1 MPLAK
6 RTSRPLPADE
16 RGIALLIALLAII
29 VIGALVTGTFFAG
42 RMEMQSGRNAVY
54 TGQATEMAETG
65 LTDAFASWNSD
76 WNGFD
81 PGGDSVLTTVYP
93 YSGGTPADNSLRYTQ
108 TVRRMAAGLYLVK
121 SRGEKLDASGNIM
134 ATRLLARLGK
144 LIPPWVDVEAAVT
157 SKGNVTVSGNNDRI
171 DGHNNVPLGWAGCSP
186 TAPDEAGIRTNGTVS
201 TNGSPTIDGDPP
213 RRTNDP
219 TVVDSLFQNPY
230 AALLPYATI
239 TFNGDP
245 ALNGMGPS
253 TTGSPARCNT
263 GDNLNWGEPGRAGFP
278 IAGSAPLTPECQNYY
293 PVISAPGGLK
303 VQYGRGQ
310 GVLLVGGD
318 LEVRGNFE
326 FDGLIISLGTVTT
339 SGTGNKLTG
348 ALFANNTQI
357 GDLTTFAGNPTVL
370 YSQCAVATALRG
382 TAKGFP
388 LTQRSWAQINI
399 R

>member
-1 MPLAK
+1 MPFA
-6 RTSRPLPADE
+6 RHPSRPLPADE

-42 RMEMQSGRNAVY
+42 RMEMQSGRNSVY

-65 LTDAFASWNSD
+65 LTDAFASWNSA
-76 WNGFD
+76 WNEFD
-81 PGGDSVLTTVYP
+81 QDGDSVQTTVYP
-93 YSGGTPADNSLRYTQ
+93 YGAGTPADNSLRYTQ
-108 TVRRMAAGLYLVK
+108 IVRRMAAGLYLVT
-121 SRGEKLDASGNIM
+121 SRGEKLDQGGNVM

-171 DGHNNVPLGWAGCSP
+171 DGHNNVPPGWAGCS
-186 TAPDEAGIRTNGTVS
+186 TTVPDEAGIRTSGTIS

-213 RRTNDP
+213 RRVNDA

-230 AALLPYATI
+230 AALLPYATVTI
-239 TFNGDP
+239 NGDP
-245 ALNGMGPS
+245 SYNDIGPS
-253 TTGSPARCNT
+253 TTDSPARCDPSN
-263 GDNLNWGEPGRAGFP
+263 DHNWGEPGRAGYTLQ
-278 IAGSAPLTPECQNYY
+278 GTAPLTPVCQDYY
-293 PVISAPGGLK
+293 PVIVAPTGLK
-303 VQYGRGQ
+303 IQFGRGQ

-318 LEVRGNFE
+318 LDIRGNFE
-326 FDGLIISLGTVTT
+326 FDGIIIALGQVKTE
-339 SGTGNKLTG
+339 GTGNKITG
-348 ALFANNTQI
+348 AVLANNTEI
-357 GDLTTFAGNPTVL
+357 GDLSTFAGNPTVL

-388 LTQRSWAQINI
+388 LTERSWAQVNT